1 MTVFDVARYILNKL
15 GSMSSWKLQKL
26 CYYAQAWTLAWGD
39 APLFEEDFQAWAN
52 GPVCPELF
60 FANKGCFTIK
70 PEMVAGHPERLTP
83 EQKNNIDIVLES
95 YGGREAYWL
104 REQTHAEA
112 PWKNAR
118 GNAPEGSKSNA
129 VITKE
134 AMGQYYGSL

>member
-1 MTVFDVARYILNKL
+1 MAVLDVARYILDKL

-39 APLFEEDFQAWAN
+39 APLFEEDFEAWAN

-60 FANKGCFTIK
+60 YENQGCFTIK
-70 PEMVAGHPERLTP
+70 PEMVDGHPEQLTE
-83 EQKNNIDIVLES
+83 EQKRNIDIVLES
-95 YGGREAYWL
+95 YGDKEAYWL

-112 PWKNAR
+112 PWRNAR
-118 GNAPEGSKSNA
+118 GNVPEGGRSNA